1 MAFNLP
7 SVEKLKNIRVGRILI
22 IGSTEVIINSD
33 VGETKTAQHQLR
45 CVIISIGEDARE
57 CCWNGQQKGL
67 KWDVISELCDE
78 VGTQFPQFHQT
89 YILLDGI

>member
-33 VGETKTAQHQLR
+33 VGETETAQHQLR
-45 CVIISIGEDARE
+45 CIIISIGEDARE
-57 CCWNGQQKGL
+57 CCWNGQPERIK
-67 KWDVISELCDE
+67 
-78 VGTQFPQFHQT
+78 VGS
-89 YILLDGI
+89 D

>member
-1 MAFNLP
+1 MAFNLL

-45 CVIISIGEDARE
+45 LYLLVKMLENVAGWPAR
-57 CCWNGQQKGL
+57 K
-67 KWDVISELCDE
+67 D
-78 VGTQFPQFHQT
+78 
-89 YILLDGI
+89 